1 MNNGSVD
8 KRVSDTILVSRAKSG
23 DSKALSALIEK
34 YSENIRI
41 KAYTFNC
48 VHVKDN
54 EDLYQEGMMGFV
66 SAVYYY
72 DENRGASFNTFM
84 TRVVSN
90 RMIQAYNRMRD
101 YSKVFLL
108 TENSSEKFLNSVDN
122 GTMSPEEQL
131 VSDECY
137 EEYLAFI
144 ETEFSNYE
152 KKVYKLFL
160 KNLSYNEMSIIL
172 ECSVKSI
179 DNALQ
184 RIKKKIRDFF
194 EKQGN

>member
-1 MNNGSVD
+1 MNNSSVD

-122 GTMSPEEQL
+122 CTMSPEQQF

-144 ETEFSNYE
+144 ETEFSNFE

>member
-1 MNNGSVD
+1 MNNSSVN
-8 KRVSDTILVSRAKSG
+8 KRESDIILVSRAKSG
-23 DSKALSALIEK
+23 DSKALSTLIEK

-108 TENSSEKFLNSVDN
+108 TENDSEKFLNSVDN
-122 GTMSPEEQL
+122 SNMSPEEHL
-131 VSDECY
+131 VSNECY

-144 ETEFSNYE
+144 ETDFSIFE

-194 EKQGN
+194 EMQGK

>member
-1 MNNGSVD
+1 MNNSSVN
-8 KRVSDTILVSRAKSG
+8 KHESDTFLVSRAKSG
-23 DSKALSALIEK
+23 DSKALSTLIEK

-108 TENSSEKFLNSVDN
+108 TENDSEKFLNSVDN
-122 GTMSPEEQL
+122 SNMSPEEHL
-131 VSDECY
+131 VSNECY

-144 ETEFSNYE
+144 ETDFSNFE

-160 KNLSYNEMSIIL
+160 KNLSYNEMSVIL

-194 EKQGN
+194 EMQGK

>member
-1 MNNGSVD
+1 MNNSSVN
-8 KRVSDTILVSRAKSG
+8 KPESDTFLVSRAKSG
-23 DSKALSALIEK
+23 DSKALSTLIEK

-108 TENSSEKFLNSVDN
+108 TENDSEKFLNSVDN
-122 GTMSPEEQL
+122 SNMSPEEHL
-131 VSDECY
+131 VSNECY

-144 ETEFSNYE
+144 ETDFSIFE

-194 EKQGN
+194 EMQGK

>member
-1 MNNGSVD
+1 LNNSSVD

-144 ETEFSNYE
+144 ETEFSSFE

>member
-1 MNNGSVD
+1 MTNSSVNKYED
-8 KRVSDTILVSRAKSG
+8 DVILVSRAKSG
-23 DSKALSALIEK
+23 DSKALSVLIAK
-34 YSENIRI
+34 YSENIKI

-48 VHVKDN
+48 VHIKDN

-90 RMIQAYNRMRD
+90 RMIQAYNNMRD
-101 YSKVFLL
+101 YSKVFLV
-108 TENSSEKFLNSVDN
+108 TENDSEKFLNSIDN
-122 GTMSPEEQL
+122 SSLSPEEHV
-131 VSDECY
+131 VSNECY
-137 EEYLAFI
+137 IEYLTFI
-144 ETEFSNYE
+144 DSEFSEFE

-172 ECSVKSI
+172 GCTVKSI

-184 RIKKKIRDFF
+184 RIKKKIREFF
-194 EKQGN
+194 EKQKY

>member
-137 EEYLAFI
+137 EEYLTFI
-144 ETEFSNYE
+144 ETEFSNFE
-152 KKVYKLFL
+152 KKVYKLFS

>member
-1 MNNGSVD
+1 MNNSSVN
-8 KRVSDTILVSRAKSG
+8 KHESDTFLASRAKSG
-23 DSKALSALIEK
+23 DSKALSTLIEK

-108 TENSSEKFLNSVDN
+108 TENDSEKFLNSVDN
-122 GTMSPEEQL
+122 RNMSPEEHL
-131 VSDECY
+131 VSNECY

-144 ETEFSNYE
+144 ETDFSNFE

-194 EKQGN
+194 EMQGK

>member
-23 DSKALSALIEK
+23 DSKALSAMIEK

-144 ETEFSNYE
+144 ETEFSNFE

>member
-1 MNNGSVD
+1 LNNGSVD

-144 ETEFSNYE
+144 ETEFSNFE

>member
-1 MNNGSVD
+1 MNNSSVD

-23 DSKALSALIEK
+23 DIKALSALIEK

-144 ETEFSNYE
+144 ETEFSSFE

>member
-1 MNNGSVD
+1 MNNSSVD

-144 ETEFSNYE
+144 ETEFSNFE

>member
-1 MNNGSVD
+1 MNNSSVD

>member
-1 MNNGSVD
+1 MNNSSVN
-8 KRVSDTILVSRAKSG
+8 KHESDTFLVSRAKSG
-23 DSKALSALIEK
+23 DSKALSTLIEK

-108 TENSSEKFLNSVDN
+108 TENDSEKFLNSVDN
-122 GTMSPEEQL
+122 SNMSPEEHL
-131 VSDECY
+131 VSNECY

-144 ETEFSNYE
+144 ETDFSNFE

-194 EKQGN
+194 EMQGK

>member
-1 MNNGSVD
+1 MNNGSID

-122 GTMSPEEQL
+122 CTMSPEEQL

-144 ETEFSNYE
+144 ETEFSNLE

>member
-1 MNNGSVD
+1 MNNSSVN
-8 KRVSDTILVSRAKSG
+8 KHESDTFLVSRAKSG
-23 DSKALSALIEK
+23 DSKALSTLIEK

-144 ETEFSNYE
+144 ETEFSNFE
-152 KKVYKLFL
+152 KKVYKLFS

>member
-1 MNNGSVD
+1 MNNSSVN
-8 KRVSDTILVSRAKSG
+8 KHESDTFLVSRAKSG
-23 DSKALSALIEK
+23 DSKALSTLIEK

-108 TENSSEKFLNSVDN
+108 TENDSEKFLNSVDN
-122 GTMSPEEQL
+122 SNMSPEEHL
-131 VSDECY
+131 VSNECY

-144 ETEFSNYE
+144 ETDFSIFE
-152 KKVYKLFL
+152 KKVYKLFFKKL
-160 KNLSYNEMSIIL
+160 IL
-172 ECSVKSI
+172 
-179 DNALQ
+179 
-184 RIKKKIRDFF
+184 
-194 EKQGN
+194 

>member
-1 MNNGSVD
+1 
-8 KRVSDTILVSRAKSG
+8 
-23 DSKALSALIEK
+23 
-34 YSENIRI
+34 
-41 KAYTFNC
+41 
-48 VHVKDN
+48 
-54 EDLYQEGMMGFV
+54 
-66 SAVYYY
+66 
-72 DENRGASFNTFM
+72 
-84 TRVVSN
+84 
-90 RMIQAYNRMRD
+90 MIQAYNRMRD

-108 TENSSEKFLNSVDN
+108 TENDSEKFLNSVDN
-122 GTMSPEEQL
+122 SNMSPEEHL
-131 VSDECY
+131 VSNECY

-144 ETEFSNYE
+144 ETDFSNFE

-194 EKQGN
+194 EMQGK

>member
-1 MNNGSVD
+1 MTNSSVNKYED
-8 KRVSDTILVSRAKSG
+8 DVILVLRAKSG
-23 DSKALSALIEK
+23 DSKALSVLIEK
-34 YSENIRI
+34 YSESIKI

-48 VHVKDN
+48 VHIKDN

-90 RMIQAYNRMRD
+90 RMIQAYNNMRD
-101 YSKVFLL
+101 YSKVFLV
-108 TENSSEKFLNSVDN
+108 TENDSEKFLNSIDN
-122 GTMSPEEQL
+122 SNLSPEEHV
-131 VSDECY
+131 VSNECY
-137 EEYLAFI
+137 SEYLLFI
-144 ETEFSNYE
+144 DAEFSEFE

-160 KNLSYNEMSIIL
+160 KNFSYNEMSIIL
-172 ECSVKSI
+172 GCTVKSI

-184 RIKKKIRDFF
+184 RIKKKIREFF
-194 EKQGN
+194 EKQKY

>member
-1 MNNGSVD
+1 MNNSSVN
-8 KRVSDTILVSRAKSG
+8 KHESDTFLVSRAKSG
-23 DSKALSALIEK
+23 DSKALSTLIEK

-108 TENSSEKFLNSVDN
+108 TENDSEKFLNSVDN
-122 GTMSPEEQL
+122 SNMSPEEHL
-131 VSDECY
+131 VSNECY

-144 ETEFSNYE
+144 ETDFSSFE

-194 EKQGN
+194 EMQGK

>member
-1 MNNGSVD
+1 MNNSSVN
-8 KRVSDTILVSRAKSG
+8 KHESDTFLVSRAKSG
-23 DSKALSALIEK
+23 DSKALSTLIEK

-90 RMIQAYNRMRD
+90 RMIQAYNRIRD

-108 TENSSEKFLNSVDN
+108 TENDSEKFLNSVDN
-122 GTMSPEEQL
+122 SNMSPEEHL
-131 VSDECY
+131 VSNECY

-144 ETEFSNYE
+144 ETDFSNFE

-160 KNLSYNEMSIIL
+160 KNLSYNEMSVIL

-194 EKQGN
+194 EMQGK

>member
-1 MNNGSVD
+1 MKNSSVN
-8 KRVSDTILVSRAKSG
+8 KHESDTFLVSRAKSG
-23 DSKALSALIEK
+23 DSKALSTLIEK

-108 TENSSEKFLNSVDN
+108 TENDSEKFLNSVDN
-122 GTMSPEEQL
+122 SNMSPEEHL
-131 VSDECY
+131 VSNECY

-144 ETEFSNYE
+144 ETDFSNFE

-194 EKQGN
+194 EMQGK

>member
-144 ETEFSNYE
+144 ETEFSNFE

>member
-1 MNNGSVD
+1 MNNSSVN
-8 KRVSDTILVSRAKSG
+8 KHESDTILVSRAKSG
-23 DSKALSALIEK
+23 DSKALSTLIEK

-108 TENSSEKFLNSVDN
+108 TENDSEKFLNSVDN
-122 GTMSPEEQL
+122 SNMSPEEHL
-131 VSDECY
+131 VSNECY

-144 ETEFSNYE
+144 ETDFSIFE

-194 EKQGN
+194 EMQGK

>member
-1 MNNGSVD
+1 MTNSSVNKFED
-8 KRVSDTILVSRAKSG
+8 DVILVSRAKSG
-23 DSKALSALIEK
+23 DSKALSMLIEK
-34 YSENIRI
+34 YSENIKI

-84 TRVVSN
+84 TCVVSN
-90 RMIQAYNRMRD
+90 RMIQAYNNMRD
-101 YSKVFLL
+101 YSKVFLV
-108 TENSSEKFLNSVDN
+108 TENDSEKFLNSIDN
-122 GTMSPEEQL
+122 SNLSPEEHV
-131 VSDECY
+131 VSNECY
-137 EEYLAFI
+137 DEYLTFI
-144 ETEFSNYE
+144 DAEFSEFE

-172 ECSVKSI
+172 GCTVKSI

-184 RIKKKIRDFF
+184 RIKKKIREFF
-194 EKQGN
+194 EKQKY

>member
-1 MNNGSVD
+1 MNNSSVD

-137 EEYLAFI
+137 EEYHAFI
-144 ETEFSNYE
+144 ETEFSNFE

>member
-1 MNNGSVD
+1 MNNSSVN
-8 KRVSDTILVSRAKSG
+8 KCESDTILVSRAKSG

-84 TRVVSN
+84 SRVVSN
-90 RMIQAYNRMRD
+90 RMIQAYNNMRD
-101 YSKVFLL
+101 YSKVFLV
-108 TENSSEKFLNSVDN
+108 TENNSEEFLNSVDN
-122 GTMSPEEQL
+122 SSMSPEEHL
-131 VSDECY
+131 VSNESY
-137 EEYLAFI
+137 YEYLEFI
-144 ETEFSNYE
+144 DKDFSEFE

-160 KNLSYNEMSIIL
+160 KNLSYNDMSIIL
-172 ECSVKSI
+172 GCTVKSI

-184 RIKKKIRDFF
+184 RIKRKIKFYF
-194 EKQGN
+194 EKQN